1 MSTEARNERFRQIL
15 ALRQNSISVLLE
27 NVEDPHNIN
36 AVLRTADSI
45 GCKEIFVLNNRM
57 PIHEKWSGFRSSSGA
72 NKWVMLHQYK
82 DTASCVQEILSRY
95 DVILGTH
102 LAVESKSL
110 YDVDFSKK
118 VVLAFGSEANGLTD
132 ELLQHCAHN
141 YIIPQLGL
149 SKSLNISVAC
159 AVSLY
164 EGHRQKANL
173 GHYTQPQLSEQEQ
186 QELITFWKGNDS
198 RLGL

>member
-1 MSTEARNERFRQIL
+1 MSTEARNERFKEIL
-15 ALRQNSISVLLE
+15 ALRQNSISVLIE

-82 DTASCVQEILSRY
+82 DTESCVRDILKRY
-95 DVILGTH
+95 DAIIGTH
-102 LAVESKSL
+102 LGAESTSL
-110 YDVDFSKK
+110 YNLDFSKK

-132 ELLQHCAHN
+132 ELLAHCAQN
-141 YIIPQLGL
+141 YIIPQVGL

-164 EGHRQKANL
+164 EAYRQKTAL
-173 GHYTQPQLSEQEQ
+173 GHYESVQLSAEDQAEVVA
-186 QELITFWKGNDS
+186 FWKGNDS
-198 RLGL
+198 RLLI